1 MNNHKHDGRAIAPA
15 TGKLGVLIVGLN
27 GAVATTFIA
36 GTLSIRRHLAK
47 PIGSLTQL
55 GTIRLGKRH
64 ENRFPLI
71 KDLVP
76 LADLKDIIFGGWDIR
91 DEDCYQSAAYAKV
104 LEERDLAPVREELE
118 RIRPMRAVFDQNYVK
133 RLSGTWVKEG
143 ETKFDLA
150 KQLRRDIVSFKEAH
164 NLSRMVVLWCGST
177 EIYIAP
183 SDVHSDLT
191 KFEKGMKENNAAISP
206 SMLYAYAAISEGVP
220 YINGAP
226 NLTVDTPALM
236 NYAEAMGVPITGK
249 DFKTGQTLIKTVL
262 APMLK
267 ARMLGLNG
275 WFSSNILGNR
285 DGEVLDDPE
294 SFKTKETSKLSVLD
308 GVLQPDFAHVVEHP
322 GVKHAAAGRGLAP
335 QGHAAAMEPLG
346 E

>member
-71 KDLVP
+71 KDFVP

-133 RLSGTWVKEG
+133 R
-143 ETKFDLA
+143 
-150 KQLRRDIVSFKEAH
+150 
-164 NLSRMVVLWCGST
+164 
-177 EIYIAP
+177 
-183 SDVHSDLT
+183 
-191 KFEKGMKENNAAISP
+191 
-206 SMLYAYAAISEGVP
+206 
-220 YINGAP
+220 
-226 NLTVDTPALM
+226 
-236 NYAEAMGVPITGK
+236 
-249 DFKTGQTLIKTVL
+249 
-262 APMLK
+262 
-267 ARMLGLNG
+267 
-275 WFSSNILGNR
+275 
-285 DGEVLDDPE
+285 
-294 SFKTKETSKLSVLD
+294 
-308 GVLQPDFAHVVEHP
+308 
-322 GVKHAAAGRGLAP
+322 
-335 QGHAAAMEPLG
+335 
-346 E
+346 